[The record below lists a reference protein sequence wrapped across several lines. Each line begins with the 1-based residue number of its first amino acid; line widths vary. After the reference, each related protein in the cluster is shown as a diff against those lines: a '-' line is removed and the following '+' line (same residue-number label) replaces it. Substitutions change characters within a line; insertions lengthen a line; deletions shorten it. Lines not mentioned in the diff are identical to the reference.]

1 MVVLMFPKQHIL
13 KFSFHSPNLEISTF
27 CSNSGWKQNLKCWSF
42 WWNRNSILWPY
53 NVSRHNIFSWKY
65 DFQVVSLRTQRKK
78 RVWAF
83 HLDIHWQAR
92 VQKTTLA
99 SYCSVQTLTTMQSP
113 FDCNGTQYRWIC
125 GQDLGLPV

>member
-1 MVVLMFPKQHIL
+1 MKAKLEMLEFLMEQ
-13 KFSFHSPNLEISTF
+13 KFHFMTSS
-27 CSNSGWKQNLKCWSF
+27 
-42 WWNRNSILWPY
+42 PY

-99 SYCSVQTLTTMQSP
+99 SYCTVQTLITMQSP
-113 FDCNGTQYRWIC
+113 FDFNGTQYRWIC